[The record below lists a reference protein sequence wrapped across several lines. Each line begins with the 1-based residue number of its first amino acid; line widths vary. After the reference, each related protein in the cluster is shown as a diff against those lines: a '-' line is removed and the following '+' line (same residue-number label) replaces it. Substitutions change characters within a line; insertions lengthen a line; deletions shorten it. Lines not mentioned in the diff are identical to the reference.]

1 MTNTFVLSL
10 KNSLEK
16 KDNYQNHKQKL
27 KFKKGLVYGQQR
39 YVSIYLSEILDLTLA
54 QIDLSGL
61 VYISLGDQLW
71 TSSLEVLV

>member
-27 KFKKGLVYGQQR
+27 KFKKGLVCGQQR

-54 QIDLSGL
+54 QIYDLKEPIICS
-61 VYISLGDQLW
+61 VQK
-71 TSSLEVLV
+71 